1 MAFENEQRV
10 VPNRHPIHL
19 EVRAKYSDENPE
31 ALIKRFLRKY
41 KNQKLNKVFRE
52 KCAYSAFYE
61 KPSDKARRKRSE
73 MRRKRQEVDAEYSE
87 QSAPKRPFKARKNK
101 PSESSE

>member
-1 MAFENEQRV
+1 MAFENEHRV

-19 EVRAKYSDENPE
+19 EVKAKYSDENPE

-52 KCAYSAFYE
+52 KCSYSAFYE
-61 KPSDKARRKRSE
+61 KPSDKKRRKTRE
-73 MRRKRQEVDAEYSE
+73 ARYKYLQQVEKDRQQEEKDEV
-87 QSAPKRPFKARKNK
+87 R
-101 PSESSE
+101 